1 MTLMTASASIALY
14 IIWLV
19 GLSRTTSKS
28 FKVNRIKPLIK
39 AFSVTTFFAAAF
51 ICFHAAADVGAD
63 DRAYSVQVLTQISE
77 PVLTSLA
84 NGKLKQSLPTHD
96 WEKDRVNYAPL
107 EAFGRTLSGI
117 APWLELGPDE
127 TPEGKLRAKFIDL
140 SVKSLANATDPS
152 SPDFL
157 NFNHGGQA
165 LVDTAFLAFGLLR
178 APNQLWGRLSSQQ
191 QSNVVV
197 ALKSSRAL
205 KPGENNW
212 LLFSA
217 TIEAALWEFT
227 GECETNRIEY
237 AVNRH
242 MQWYLGDGTYG
253 DGHELHWDYYN
264 SYVIQPML
272 LEVTHVCAEKKN
284 PLGALYPKIVARARR
299 YTAVQERLIS
309 PEGTFPV
316 MGRSSTYRFGAFQ
329 HLATIALLHELPAD
343 LKPGAVRAGL
353 TAVIRRTMEE
363 QGTFDDRGWLQV
375 GAVGHQPSIR
385 ESYISSGSLYLCLNG
400 LVHLGLPAND
410 IFWTAP
416 AEPWTQKRIW
426 SGADVPADHAYEEP
440 K

>member
-1 MTLMTASASIALY
+1 L
-14 IIWLV
+14 
-19 GLSRTTSKS
+19 KS
-28 FKVNRIKPLIK
+28 FVNHIKPLRK
-39 AFSVTTFFAAAF
+39 TFLIAALFAATF
-51 ICFHAAADVGAD
+51 ICFHATADTGGD
-63 DRAYSVQVLTQISE
+63 DRAYSVRVLTQISE

-84 NGKLKQSLPTHD
+84 NGKLKQNLPAYD
-96 WEKDRVNYAPL
+96 WEKDRNNYAPL

-117 APWLELGPDE
+117 APWLELGPDD

-140 SVKSLANATDPS
+140 STRALVNATDPS

-165 LVDTAFLAFGLLR
+165 LVDTAFLALGLLR
-178 APNQLWGRLSSQQ
+178 APNQLWGRLNSQQ
-191 QSNVVV
+191 QSNVVA

-217 TIEAALWEFT
+217 TIEAALWDFT

-253 DGHELHWDYYN
+253 DGHEWHWDYYN

-272 LEVTHVCAEKKN
+272 LEVTRVCAEKKH
-284 PLGALYPKIVARARR
+284 PLGALHPKIVARARR
-299 YTAVQERLIS
+299 YAAVQERMIS

-316 MGRSSTYRFGAFQ
+316 IGRSSAYRFGAFQ
-329 HLATIALLHELPAD
+329 HLATMALLHELPTG

-353 TAVIRRTMEE
+353 TAVIRRTTEE
-363 QGTFDDRGWLQV
+363 QGTFDDHGWLQV
-375 GAVGHQPSIR
+375 GAIGHQPSIR

-410 IFWTAP
+410 VFWTAP
-416 AEPWTQKRIW
+416 SEPWTQKRIW
-426 SGADVPADHAYEEP
+426 SGADVPADHAYEDP